1 MLLFTIRYIMSEWSD
16 GIYIHDYNY
25 EKKYNHNYGKNKKN
39 DNRGS
44 CPQSQ

>member
-25 EKKYNHNYGKNKKN
+25 EKI
-39 DNRGS
+39 
-44 CPQSQ
+44 QSQLWQK